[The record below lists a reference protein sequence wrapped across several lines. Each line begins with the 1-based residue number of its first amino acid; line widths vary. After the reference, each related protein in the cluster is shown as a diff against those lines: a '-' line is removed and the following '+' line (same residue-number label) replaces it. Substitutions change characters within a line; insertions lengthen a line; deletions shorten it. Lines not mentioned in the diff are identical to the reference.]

1 MTSSLRRHPEHR
13 FALHDVFAG
22 LSVAVILIPQ
32 SMALAEVAGMPAQN
46 GLYAG
51 ALPCIVAAFFASSP
65 YLQTGPVATTALLT
79 FGALSPIA
87 PVGSGDFVRLAG
99 LLALVVGLVR
109 LAVGFLRTGWVSYL
123 MSRPLLSGFMSAA
136 AILIVATQVPAA
148 LGSAAPPGGLVP
160 RAAWAL
166 THPGTWE
173 APAVIMSAGTVLVIA
188 LGRRIHPLAPG
199 VLVAALA
206 GTIYSAVSGYDGA
219 TVGSIPTGFPPL
231 TLNLNWT
238 RLPALV
244 LPGIVIALVGF
255 SEAASISRVFAS
267 EDRKR
272 WDPNREF
279 ISQGAA
285 NVAAAFSG
293 GFPVGGSFARSSLA
307 RLAGAES
314 RWTGLVAGAVVL
326 LFVPFSSVLAPLP
339 KAVLAGIVI
348 AAIWSLLRPRELVTL
363 WNLSRPQALV
373 GWATFALTLALSPH
387 VDHAVLI
394 GILLAGAVH
403 LLREVRLDVAS
414 RREGD
419 TLHLHPGGVL
429 WFGSAPALEDEI
441 LAQLAGEP
449 DVSRVVIHCEGL
461 GRVDLTGAWSLA
473 DVLDDIRSAGI
484 RIAVTGVPDHA
495 RRVFRA
501 VGDERWASRDTS

>member
-1 MTSSLRRHPEHR
+1 MTTSLRRHPEHR
-13 FALHDVFAG
+13 FSVHDLFAG
-22 LSVAVILIPQ
+22 LSVAVVLIPQ
-32 SMALAEVAGMPAQN
+32 SMAYAEVAGMPAEN
-46 GLYAG
+46 GLFAS
-51 ALPCIVAAFFASSP
+51 ALPCILAAFFASSP
-65 YLQTGPVATTALLT
+65 YLQTGPVATTSLLT
-79 FGALSPIA
+79 LGALSPMVA
-87 PVGSGDFVRLAG
+87 VGSADFVRLAG
-99 LLALVVGLVR
+99 LLALAVGLVR
-109 LAVGFLRTGWVSYL
+109 VAVGLVRTGWVSYL

-136 AILIVATQVPAA
+136 AILIVATQIPSA
-148 LGSAAPPGGLVP
+148 LGSATPPGGLVP

-166 THPGTWE
+166 GHPGSWE
-173 APAVIMSAGTVLVIA
+173 MPAVVMSVATVAIIVV
-188 LGRRIHPLAPG
+188 GRRLHPLAPG
-199 VLVAALA
+199 VLVAVVA
-206 GTIYSAVSGYDGA
+206 GTVYSSLSGYQGA
-219 TVGSIPTGFPPL
+219 TVGSIHAEFPPL
-231 TLNLNWT
+231 SLDLPWT
-238 RLPALV
+238 RFPSLV

-255 SEAASISRVFAS
+255 SEAASLSRVFAS

-285 NVAAAFSG
+285 NLAAAFSG
-293 GFPVGGSFARSSLA
+293 GFPVGGSFARSGLA
-307 RLAGAES
+307 RIAGARS
-314 RWTGLVAGAVVL
+314 RWAGMVAGLAVLV
-326 LFVPFSSVLAPLP
+326 FVPFASVLAPLP

-348 AAIWSLLRPRELVTL
+348 AAIWKLLRPRELLTL

-373 GWATFALTLALSPH
+373 GWATFGLTLALSPH

-414 RREGD
+414 QREGE

-429 WFGSAPALEDEI
+429 WFGSAPTLEDEI
-441 LAQLAGEP
+441 LAQIAGEP
-449 DVSRVVIHCEGL
+449 DVSRVVIHCGGL

-473 DVLDDIRSAGI
+473 DILDDIRNAGI

-501 VGDERWASRDTS
+501 VGEERWAGHDSS